1 MLNDCVVVSEGSDN
15 TQKMNLT
22 FWSTLLLCQKRRLSS
37 LLKVKFMFNVQ
48 IISENL
54 SPCDPTKI

>member
-15 TQKMNLT
+15 TQKINLT
-22 FWSTLLLCQKRRLSS
+22 FWSMLLLCQKRRLSS